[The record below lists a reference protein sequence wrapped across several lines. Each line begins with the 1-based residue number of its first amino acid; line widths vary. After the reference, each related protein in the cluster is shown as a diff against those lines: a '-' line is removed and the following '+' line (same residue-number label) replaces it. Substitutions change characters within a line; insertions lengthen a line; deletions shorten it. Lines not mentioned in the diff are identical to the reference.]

1 MELTFASN
9 KLLKQMNKGKAM
21 IKAYGPIQAKRLQI
35 VLTSLRAAP
44 NLGVF
49 APPYSRPNRCHELIG
64 NRKGQLSV
72 NLIHPYRLIFE
83 PLNKPSPMRPEGGLD
98 WLEVT
103 AIKIKGV
110 EDTHG

>member
-9 KLLKQMNKGKAM
+9 KLLKKMNQGKAM

-44 NLGVF
+44 NLGIF
-49 APPYSRPNRCHELIG
+49 APPYSRPNRCHELKG
-64 NRKGQLSV
+64 NLKGQLSV
-72 NLIHPYRLIFE
+72 DLVHPYRLIFE
-83 PLNKPSPMRPEGGLD
+83 PLNDPLPMRPEGGLD
-98 WLEVT
+98 WHEVM
-103 AIKIKGV
+103 AINIKGV